1 MALLTDPF
9 FLCIVLIL
17 VLAVLGLPIGLS
29 MIGGSI
35 LYLFLQG
42 LDMGIVAEQFLNRMY
57 SNYIILAVPLFIL
70 AAEFMNIGSLSD
82 RLLIWCN
89 AVVGRFRGGLAFVN
103 VLQSMVFAGMSGS
116 AIADAAGTGKMIHSL
131 MTRDGKYP
139 NSFAAALTAS
149 SAVIGPIIPP
159 SIPMVLYAL
168 VSDASIGYLFL
179 GGIIPG
185 ALMGCALALI
195 IYYKARKHNFP
206 VEPPVPLR
214 RLPRI
219 TWQSLPALMMP
230 VVLLFCIYS
239 GITTPTEAAAVA
251 AAYALLISIVLYR
264 SITWKGFYSSLV
276 VSSKTTVSIGMLI
289 AGALVLNYVV
299 TIENVPASLSAVLTA
314 WNLDAV
320 MFLLFVN
327 IVLLLLGC
335 VLEGTAIILIIVP
348 VLVPSAAALGIDL
361 VHFGVVV
368 VVNVMIG
375 LITPPYGMLLFV
387 MQTISGARL
396 RNIVSDT
403 LPFLG
408 ALLAALTLFTY
419 VPDIVLWLPRLFGYQ
434 N

>member
-1 MALLTDPF
+1 MELFTDPF
-9 FLCIVLIL
+9 FLCIAAIL

-35 LYLFLQG
+35 LYLLLNG

-57 SNYIILAVPLFIL
+57 ANYIILAVPLFIL

-82 RLLIWCN
+82 KLLVWCN
-89 AVVGRFRGGLAFVN
+89 AVVGRFRGGLALVN
-103 VLQSMVFAGMSGS
+103 VLQSIVFAGMSGS
-116 AIADAAGTGKMIHSL
+116 AIADAAGTGKLVHSL

-139 NSFAAALTAS
+139 NSFAAALTAA

-168 VSDASIGYLFL
+168 VSDASIGYLFM

-185 ALMGCALALI
+185 LIMGLSLALI
-195 IYYKARKHNFP
+195 IFYKAKKHNFP
-206 VEPPVPLR
+206 IEAPVPLR
-214 RLPRI
+214 QLPKI

-239 GITTPTEAAAVA
+239 GVTTPTEAAAVA
-251 AAYALLISIVLYR
+251 AAYALIVSIVLYR
-264 SITWKGFYSSLV
+264 SISWKSFYSSLV

-299 TIENVPASLSAVLTA
+299 TVENIPASLSAVLTQ

-320 MFLLFVN
+320 MFLIFVN
-327 IVLLLLGC
+327 VVLLLLGC
-335 VLEGTAIILIIVP
+335 VLEGTAIILIIIP

-387 MQTISGARL
+387 MQTVSGAKL
-396 RNIVSDT
+396 KDIVSDT
-403 LPFLG
+403 LPFL
-408 ALLAALTLFTY
+408 AVLLAALMLFTF
-419 VPDIVLWLPRLFGYQ
+419 VPETVLWLPRLFGYQ
-434 N
+434 G